1 MELNLQALS
10 KQFSF
15 EPYFFNTG
23 EMIYRAGSIINE
35 LFYITSGITRAYYL
49 YEGKEINLRL
59 VASGNVALQYASFI
73 TQTPATEYIEC
84 VTPCSGYRVKL
95 NWQLCQDQSNAL
107 VQSYLRQLAEN
118 HYLAMER
125 RLFTL
130 QHKQG
135 KDRYR
140 YFIKHMPSE
149 IVENTPDLHIAS
161 YLGLTPESFSRIKRE
176 LIK

>member
-1 MELNLQALS
+1 MELDLQALS

-15 EPYFFNTG
+15 EPCSFNSD
-23 EMIYRAGSIINE
+23 EIIYRAGHIASE
-35 LFYITSGITRAYYL
+35 LFYIVSGVTRAYYL

-59 VASGNVALQYASFI
+59 VASGHVAIQYSSFI
-73 TQTPATEYIEC
+73 TQTPSAEYIEC
-84 VTPCSGYRVKL
+84 VTPCSGYKVKL
-95 NWQLCQDQSNAL
+95 DQQVCKDQNNML
-107 VQSYLRQLAEN
+107 VQSYLRLLAEN

-140 YFIKHMPSE
+140 YFIDQMPSE
-149 IVENTPDLHIAS
+149 IVNNTPNLHIAS
-161 YLGLTPESFSRIKRE
+161 YLSLTPESFSRIKRE